1 MSQQTVYSDPATTGR
16 LEAQKRAIVEL
27 AKDKSL
33 FGSDFESAMRKITE
47 RAAEI
52 LQAEVV
58 SVWLFNADG
67 TRMRCVDLFE
77 RSKKAHS
84 SGFEA
89 EVGACPLHVRALDE
103 GRTIPANDARGDS
116 RTNEL
121 NASFIV
127 PFGISSM
134 LDAAVRVKGKMVAA
148 ICHAHVGPARQWT
161 ADEEHF
167 AGAMADLI
175 GQVLAAT

>member
-1 MSQQTVYSDPATTGR
+1 MGQPTVHSDSATANR

-47 RAAEI
+47 RAAEV

-58 SVWLFNADG
+58 SVWLFNEDG
-67 TRMRCVDLFE
+67 TRMKCVDLFE

-89 EVGACPLHVRALDE
+89 ETGACPLHVRALDE
-103 GRTIPANDARGDS
+103 GRTIPANDARADP

-121 NASFIV
+121 NDAFIV

-134 LDAAVRVKGKMVAA
+134 LDATVRVQGKMVAA

-161 ADEEHF
+161 PDEEHF
-167 AGAMADLI
+167 AGSMADLI
-175 GQVLAAT
+175 GQVLAR